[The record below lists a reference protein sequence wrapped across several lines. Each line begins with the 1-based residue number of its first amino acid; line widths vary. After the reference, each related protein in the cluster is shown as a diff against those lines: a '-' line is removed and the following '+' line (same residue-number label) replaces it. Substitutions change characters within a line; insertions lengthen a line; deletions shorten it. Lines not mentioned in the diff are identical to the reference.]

1 MDMKK
6 SIIWVMIIGMII
18 SLFGMDGTAVAN
30 GETEKEKKALP
41 ERVIVKLKE
50 PADQT
55 DLEGMEVLA
64 NQSNSKKPIVT
75 LEVPEGQDA
84 DTYMKELESRK
95 DVEYAEPDELIK
107 LDYTPGDPYYSS
119 QWHHPMIESNWAWN
133 KTKGSKDIVVAV
145 IDNGVDLYHTEFS
158 GRLVSPYDTVNE
170 SSYTMTRGDH
180 GTHVAGII
188 GASMDNGAGIA
199 GVAPNTSIM
208 PIDVFYGEY
217 AYTSDVIEGVYYAV
231 NQGADI
237 INMSLGSYSYNYSF
251 NSAIQYAYQHDV
263 VVIAAAGNDSTSQSH
278 YPSSYPN
285 VISVAS
291 TDSYDWKSY
300 FSNYG
305 YDIDIAAP
313 GSSIYSALPYNSYGY
328 MSGTSMA
335 SPVVAGAAALI
346 LANEPDLSNDEV
358 EQRLYDTADYLG
370 SSYYFGNGRV
380 NAREAVGVDKN
391 IPSPEVSSVYDYSEN
406 VTGTVELDGEGYV
419 EVSRDGELIGDGY
432 TDGNGFEVS
441 IPKQQAGT
449 SLSVTVTMDDITSQ
463 PAEVTVLDGTAPSI
477 PVVNQVSD
485 QHTSVS
491 GKTEAGAKVEVKAGT
506 QLIGTAT
513 ASSAGAFSAAVSKQ
527 KAGTKIE
534 VTAIDS
540 AKNRSGARVVTV
552 VDKTAPGIPAVNQV
566 SDQDTSLTG
575 KTEPGA
581 AVEVKAGTQL
591 IGTATASSTGAFS
604 ASIAKQ
610 KAGTKLEVTAIDSA
624 KNRSGARTVTVVD
637 KTAPEIPE
645 VNQVSDQDTSLT
657 GKTEPGAAVEVKAGT
672 QLIGTATASSTG
684 AFSASIAKQKA
695 GTKLEVTAIDSAKN
709 RSGARVVTVVD
720 KTAPGVPAVNR
731 VDDNDSVVSG
741 KAEAGSTVAV
751 RAGKKVLGTST
762 ATSKGTFSVKI
773 SKQKAGTKLG
783 VTATDRAKN
792 QSGTRMITV
801 VDKTAPSTPV
811 VNRVDDNDLKVT
823 GKSEAG
829 SKVIVKAGKKTL
841 GTGTA
846 TSKGTFSVKIS
857 KQKAKTKLSITA
869 ADKAKNTSKTKVAT
883 VVDKTA
889 PAAPTVKTVYDR
901 DTKVTGKAEAGSTV
915 TVKAGKK
922 KLGSAKANKS
932 GNYSVKIKKQKKG
945 TKLTVTAT
953 DSSKNT
959 GKGRSVVVKRK

>member
-1 MDMKK
+1 MKK
-6 SIIWVMIIGMII
+6 CLVWVMILGLIV
-18 SLFGMDGTAVAN
+18 SLFGMEGTAVAN
-30 GETEKEKKALP
+30 GETEKGKDELP

-50 PADQT
+50 PADQI

-84 DTYMKELESRK
+84 DTYMIELESRK
-95 DVEYAEPDELIK
+95 EVEYAEPDELIK
-107 LDYTPGDPYYSS
+107 LDYTPGDPYYSN
-119 QWHHPMIESNWAWN
+119 QWYHPMIESNRAWN

-158 GRLVSPYDTVNE
+158 GRIVAPYDTVNE
-170 SSYTMTRGDH
+170 SSHTMTRGDH

-237 INMSLGSYSYNYSF
+237 INMSLGSYSYSYSY
-251 NSAIQYAYQHDV
+251 NAAIQYAYQHDV
-263 VVIAAAGNDSTSQSH
+263 VVVAAAGNDNTNQSH

-300 FSNYG
+300 FSNFG

-313 GSSIYSALPYNSYGY
+313 GSSIYSALPYDSYGY

-335 SPVVAGAAALI
+335 SPVVAGTAALI

-370 SSYYFGNGRV
+370 SSYFFGNGRV
-380 NAREAVGVDKN
+380 NAREAVGVDKS

-406 VTGTVELDGEGYV
+406 VTGTVELDGVGYV
-419 EVSRDGELIGDGY
+419 EVSRGGELIGDGY
-432 TDGNGFEVS
+432 TDGDSFEVS

-449 SLSVTVTMDDITSQ
+449 SLSVTVTMDDVTSQ
-463 PAEVTVLDGTAPSI
+463 PAEVKVLDGTAPSI

-485 QHTSVS
+485 QHASVT
-491 GKTEAGAKVEVKAGT
+491 GKTEAGVKVEVKT
-506 QLIGTAT
+506 
-513 ASSAGAFSAAVSKQ
+513 
-527 KAGTKIE
+527 
-534 VTAIDS
+534 
-540 AKNRSGARVVTV
+540 
-552 VDKTAPGIPAVNQV
+552 
-566 SDQDTSLTG
+566 
-575 KTEPGA
+575 
-581 AVEVKAGTQL
+581 GTQL

-604 ASIAKQ
+604 AA
-610 KAGTKLEVTAIDSA
+610 
-624 KNRSGARTVTVVD
+624 VV
-637 KTAPEIPE
+637 
-645 VNQVSDQDTSLT
+645 
-657 GKTEPGAAVEVKAGT
+657 
-672 QLIGTATASSTG
+672 
-684 AFSASIAKQKA
+684 KQKA

-720 KTAPGVPAVNR
+720 KTAPGIPAVNQMSDR
-731 VDDNDSVVSG
+731 DTSLTGKTEPGSSVEVKTGTQLIGTATASSTGAFSVAVAKQKAGTKLEVTAIDSAKNRSSARVVTVVDKTAPGIPAVNQVDDNDSVVSG
-741 KAEAGSTVAV
+741 KAEAGSSVTVK
-751 RAGKKVLGTST
+751 AGTKTLGTTT

-773 SKQKAGTKLG
+773 SKQKAGTILG
-783 VTATDRAKN
+783 VIATDRAKN

-801 VDKTAPSTPV
+801 VDKTAPSTPS

-823 GKSEAG
+823 GKAEAG
-829 SKVIVKAGKKTL
+829 SKVTVKVGKKTL
-841 GTGTA
+841 GTGMA
-846 TSKGTFSVKIS
+846 TSKGIFSVKIS
-857 KQKAKTKLSITA
+857 KQKANTKLFVTA
-869 ADKAKNTSKTKVAT
+869 ADKAKNTSKTKIVA

-922 KLGSAKANKS
+922 KLGSFKANKS

-953 DSSKNT
+953 DLSKNT
-959 GKGRSVVVKRK
+959 SKGRSVLVKRK

>member
-1 MDMKK
+1 MKK
-6 SIIWVMIIGMII
+6 SMIWVMIIGLII
-18 SLFGMDGTAVAN
+18 SLFGMEETAFAN
-30 GETEKEKKALP
+30 GENEKGNEALP

-55 DLEGMEVLA
+55 DLEGVEVLA
-64 NQSNSKKPIVT
+64 NQSNAEKPIVT

-95 DVEYAEPDELIK
+95 DVEYAEPDKLIK
-107 LDYTPGDPYYSS
+107 LDYTPGDPYYSN

-158 GRLVSPYDTVNE
+158 GRIVSPYDTVYD

-188 GASMDNGAGIA
+188 GASMDNGSGIA

-231 NQGADI
+231 DQGADI
-237 INMSLGSYSYNYSF
+237 INMSLGSYSYSYSY
-251 NSAIQYAYQHDV
+251 NAAIQYAYQHDV
-263 VVIAAAGNDSTSQSH
+263 VVIAAAGNDNTNQSH

-291 TDSYDWKSY
+291 TDNYDRKSY

-335 SPVVAGAAALI
+335 SPVVAGSAALI

-370 SSYYFGNGRV
+370 SSYFFGNGRV
-380 NAREAVGVDKN
+380 NVREAVGVEKN
-391 IPSPEVSSVYDYSEN
+391 IPSPKVSSVYDYSEN

-432 TDGNGFEVS
+432 TDGNGFDVS
-441 IPKQQAGT
+441 IPKQQAGI
-449 SLSVTVTMDDITSQ
+449 SLSVTVTMDDVTSQ
-463 PAEVTVLDGTAPSI
+463 PAEVTVLDGTAPAI

-485 QHTSVS
+485 QHTSVT

-513 ASSAGAFSAAVSKQ
+513 ASIT
-527 KAGTKIE
+527 GT
-534 VTAIDS
+534 
-540 AKNRSGARVVTV
+540 
-552 VDKTAPGIPAVNQV
+552 
-566 SDQDTSLTG
+566 
-575 KTEPGA
+575 
-581 AVEVKAGTQL
+581 
-591 IGTATASSTGAFS
+591 FS

-624 KNRSGARTVTVVD
+624 ENRSDARIVTVIDKTAPGIPSVNQVSDRDTSLTGKTEPGASVEVKKGTQLIGTATASNTGAFSVAIAKQKAGTKLEVTAVDSAKNRSGARTVTVVD
-637 KTAPEIPE
+637 KTAPAVPT
-645 VNQVSDQDTSLT
+645 VNQV
-657 GKTEPGAAVEVKAGT
+657 
-672 QLIGTATASSTG
+672 
-684 AFSASIAKQKA
+684 
-695 GTKLEVTAIDSAKN
+695 
-709 RSGARVVTVVD
+709 
-720 KTAPGVPAVNR
+720 
-731 VDDNDSVVSG
+731 DDNHSVVSG
-741 KAEAGSTVAV
+741 NAEAGSTVTV
-751 RAGKKVLGTST
+751 KAGTKFLGTST

-783 VTATDRAKN
+783 VTATDKSKN
-792 QSGTRMITV
+792 QSSSRMITV

-823 GKSEAG
+823 GRAEAG
-829 SKVIVKAGKKTL
+829 SKVTVKAGKKTL

-846 TSKGTFSVKIS
+846 TSKGTFSVKIP
-857 KQKAKTKLSITA
+857 KQKAKIKLSITA
-869 ADKAKNTSKTKVAT
+869 ADKAKNTSKAKIVT

-889 PAAPTVKTVYDR
+889 PAVPTVKTVYDR

-945 TKLTVTAT
+945 TKLTITAT

-959 GKGRSVVVKRK
+959 SKGRSVVVKRK